1 MLFKR
6 KKKKRVLV
14 LGLDGVPKHLIEKMS
29 KDGTMPFMGE
39 LFPHGTLHQ
48 GKVCLPEVSN
58 VNWSSFMTG
67 ANPGTHG
74 IFGFT
79 DLKPASYDMTFPSF
93 PDLKVDTL
101 WDELG
106 AQGRRCLVLN
116 QPGCYPARSI
126 PGVLVSGFVAVDLK
140 RAVSPKNHLPALE
153 AMNYKIDVDT
163 RDAATNPDLL
173 FRELDECH
181 ASREAAAKHF
191 FGLEEWDF
199 AEIVLT
205 GTDRLQHFHYPSCEG
220 DGPEAERCRAFYRK
234 CDDLCRT
241 LVRAFYGKDD
251 PEGLFLLSDHGF
263 TRLEKEFLLNAWLR
277 EAGYLRF
284 EKEPP
289 ESYGDIAPE
298 SKAFALDPGRIYIHR
313 KGRYPKGTVEEGDV
327 PQLVA
332 ELKTALESIEDSGQ
346 KLFQRVWTRDE
357 IYQGPESPHGPD
369 LLCTPRRGI
378 DVKGGIRKLELFP
391 ATHFTG
397 MHTWDD
403 AFFWSAQNHGD
414 NLYISDLRKIIAAH
428 FNS

>member
-1 MLFKR
+1 
-6 KKKKRVLV
+6 
-14 LGLDGVPKHLIEKMS
+14 
-29 KDGTMPFMGE
+29 
-39 LFPHGTLHQ
+39 
-48 GKVCLPEVSN
+48 
-58 VNWSSFMTG
+58 MTG

-79 DLKPASYDMTFPSF
+79 DLKPGSYDMTFPSF
-93 PDLKVDTL
+93 PDLKTDTL

-106 AQGRRCLVLN
+106 EQDKRCFVLN
-116 QPGCYPARSI
+116 QPGCYPARPI
-126 PGVLVSGFVAVDLK
+126 PGALVSGFVAVDLK
-140 RAVSPKNHLPALE
+140 RAVAPKSHVAALE
-153 AMNYKIDVDT
+153 AMRYKIDVDT
-163 RDAATNPDLL
+163 RDAAGNPDLL
-173 FRELDECH
+173 FRELEACH

-199 AEIVLT
+199 AEIVVT

-220 DGPEAERCRAFYRK
+220 DGPESGRAKAYYRS
-234 CDDLCRT
+234 CDDLCKS
-241 LVRAFYGKDD
+241 LVQAFYGKDD

-263 TRLEKEFLLNAWLR
+263 TTLEKEFLLNAWLR

-284 EKEPP
+284 EQEPP
-289 ESYGDIAPE
+289 ESYADIAAD
-298 SKAFALDPGRIYIHR
+298 SKAFALDPGRIYVHR
-313 KGRYPKGTVEEGDV
+313 KGRYPKGAVEEADV

-332 ELKTALESIEDSGQ
+332 DLKAALEAVEDGGQ

-357 IYQGPESPHGPD
+357 IYVGPETPHGPD

-378 DVKGGIRKLELFP
+378 DVKGGIRKRELFP

-414 NLYISDLRKIIAAH
+414 NLYISDLRKIILSH
-428 FNS
+428 FA